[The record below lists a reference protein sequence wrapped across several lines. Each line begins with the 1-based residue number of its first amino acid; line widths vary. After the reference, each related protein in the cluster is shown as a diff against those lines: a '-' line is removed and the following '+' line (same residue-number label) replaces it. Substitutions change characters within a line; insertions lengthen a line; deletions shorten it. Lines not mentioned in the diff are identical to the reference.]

1 MSMAEP
7 QPAKKPGF
15 ISALMIVVAA
25 ALMISPSYVGGYLLG
40 RGRLSISLVALLS
53 LAMFLVGAFL
63 MLKLLKD

>member
-15 ISALMIVVAA
+15 INALMIVVAA